1 MNTHYP
7 EAISSN
13 VAAETPAASEPP
25 FQLRRVLLGMVM
37 AAALADVCFWNVNGA
52 GFSVGLFFP
61 ALAMVILLSRKDVNC
76 TRMTVLLYAL
86 LAGASLAAMIES
98 GIANIIVLVVLI
110 VAIAG
115 NSYFTAFE
123 NPWARWYAQSVALAL
138 APGRIPWLIA
148 KVKEAIYGGGRRW
161 TRVAIAGCL
170 LCIPALLLALLFGSL
185 LASANAVFGSWA
197 NAFFEWAWK
206 EITLCLNFGRI
217 AFWVAIAFLALPF
230 IRPTQIPFGW
240 WNWIPRLPRLPELVA
255 RRGAIFSSA
264 LVLVVLNVVFLGA
277 NVADAM
283 FLWSGAALPAGVD
296 YKSYVHDGVDTLICT
311 VILTAIVLT
320 VIFQQEL
327 AVSRHRLLKT
337 LALIWIA
344 QNLFLLANCALR
356 LKHYIEDYELTI
368 ARESCL
374 IFLALVATAFVLL
387 TVKILREHSIAWLVG
402 GCLLA
407 VFVTFYITQFL
418 DLYGWSANYNVARY
432 EKNRYHRVDLR
443 KLYEAGPAAWP
454 AARRAHRFDSSID
467 VLNHDTNLGPD
478 TDADATKVQ
487 FDVPHWREFS
497 LRAYWNRWALDDKK

>member
-1 MNTHYP
+1 MNTLYT

-13 VAAETPAASEPP
+13 AAAETAVPGEPP

-37 AAALADVCFWNVNGA
+37 AAAIADVCFWNVNGA

-61 ALAMVILLSRKDVNC
+61 AVALVILLSRKEVNW

-98 GIANIIVLVVLI
+98 GIANIIALVVLLI
-110 VAIAG
+110 AIAG

-123 NPWARWYAQSVALAL
+123 SPWARWYAQSVALAL
-138 APGRIPWLIA
+138 APGRLPWLTA
-148 KVKEAIYGGGRRW
+148 KVKEAIYGGGRHW
-161 TRVAIAGCL
+161 ICGVIAGCL
-170 LCIPALLLALLFGSL
+170 LCIPAFLLALLFGSL
-185 LASANAVFGSWA
+185 LASANAVFGSWT
-197 NAFFEWAWK
+197 NAFFEQVWK
-206 EITLCLNFGRI
+206 ELTLCLNFGRI
-217 AFWVAIAFLALPF
+217 AFWIAIAFLALPF
-230 IRPTQIPFGW
+230 IRPTQIPLGW

-311 VILTAIVLT
+311 IILTAIVLT
-320 VIFQQEL
+320 AIFQQEL
-327 AVSRHRLLKT
+327 AVSKNRVLKA

-344 QNLFLLANCALR
+344 QNLFLLTNCALR

-387 TVKILREHSIAWLVG
+387 TVKILRERSIAWLVS

-407 VFVTFYITQFL
+407 VFVTFYVTQFL
-418 DLYGWSANYNVARY
+418 DLYGWSANYNVTRY
-432 EKNRYHRVDLR
+432 EKDRYHRLDLR

-454 AARRAHRFDSSID
+454 AARRAHGFDSAINI
-467 VLNHDTNLGPD
+467 LNHDANLGPD
-478 TDADATKVQ
+478 TDADATKAQ
-487 FDVPHWREFS
+487 FDAQHWREFS
-497 LRAYWNRWALDDKK
+497 LRAYWNRWALADKN